1 MVGLVE
7 LAQRYISLSAEL
19 EATRTAIAIEVSG
32 SNGADSN
39 PPPRKAN
46 GAGNARARPTRRAA
60 RPGTRWSTL
69 ANAATAE
76 EKLVSLLKDKT
87 MSQAE
92 IARATGSPL
101 STTAH
106 RLKRLKAKSLIDR
119 REDGWRTIAS

>member
-1 MVGLVE
+1 MVGLAE
-7 LAQRYISLSAEL
+7 LAQRYVSLSAEL
-19 EATRTAIAIEVSG
+19 EATRAAIAIEVS
-32 SNGADSN
+32 SRNGAGPN
-39 PPPRKAN
+39 PAPRKAN

-60 RPGTRWSTL
+60 RPGTRRSTL

-101 STTAH
+101 STTAR
-106 RLKRLKAKSLIDR
+106 RLKRLAAKSLIER
-119 REDGWRTIAS
+119 GEDGWRTIAS